1 METLSNIYNFF
12 ENTVGPG
19 GILLII
25 FMLLIGAVAK
35 WKLFLKADQPGLAAF
50 IPIYDVIAALRMV
63 GRPDKHILLFLIP
76 VYNIFFAFKLLV
88 EVAQSFGKFQKV
100 DYFLVVLFN
109 IFYMF
114 NLGLSYEEEYEGPVY
129 GKPIADLKIRHS
141 QQLA

>member
-1 METLSNIYNFF
+1 METLSNIYNAFI
-12 ENTVGPG
+12 NTVGPG
-19 GILLII
+19 GVLLII
-25 FMLLIGAVAK
+25 FMLLIGVVAK
-35 WKLFLKADQPGLAAF
+35 WKLFAKADQPALAAF
-50 IPIYDVIAALRMV
+50 IPIYDLIAALRMV
-63 GRPDKHILLFLIP
+63 GRPDKHILYFLIP
-76 VYNIFFAFKLLV
+76 VFNVFFGFKLLI

-129 GKPIADLKIRHS
+129 GKPIEDLKLRHS

>member
-1 METLSNIYNFF
+1 METLSNIYSAI

-25 FMLLIGAVAK
+25 FMLLIGIVAK
-35 WKLFLKADQPGLAAF
+35 WKLFLKADQPALAAF
-50 IPIYDVIAALRMV
+50 IPVYDVIAALRMV

-76 VYNIFFAFKLLV
+76 VYNIYFGFRLLV

-129 GKPIADLKIRHS
+129 GRPIEDLKIRHS